1 MLNRSTIGLYLLPP
15 RRRFRW
21 EAFHTIIILAL
32 LVHIGIFVLIGQI
45 IPSIP
50 KSKVAVF
57 DVDLIKKMKTKVINA
72 PMMENEVNAN
82 QGSGIKDK
90 ESAPPNKSKKDPGP
104 IKPRPPEKEVPK
116 LEKRGTAAPNKPIK
130 INLPKPDYKR
140 VDPYAAH
147 KVFKQPENAHEKG
160 APSGTKDGIL
170 ESKGVD
176 GTEKGE
182 GSIPKEGG
190 GQGGGDG
197 NGNGLGGGGG
207 FRPYVYW
214 EYNGFKPGALAR
226 TPEEKKARYFE
237 MSDTPPY
244 LADAIV
250 PEPHRLVGLGHG
262 KVLFEVIIPGVE
274 EVPSNGV
281 HPESIKILGVDS
293 VIPESAEKMKEMAM
307 LSVKSSGWYPG
318 KRGGAPVRE
327 KIEFA
332 LVFFGS
338 YEEK

>member
-1 MLNRSTIGLYLLPP
+1 MLNRSAIGLYLLPP
-15 RRRFRW
+15 KRGFKW

-32 LVHIGIFVLIGQI
+32 IFHIGLFILIGKI
-45 IPSIP
+45 IPSLP
-50 KSKVAVF
+50 KTKVAVF
-57 DVDLIKKMKTKVINA
+57 DVDLIKKVKTKIVKA
-72 PMMENEVNAN
+72 PMVNNDIDNNMGA
-82 QGSGIKDK
+82 GIKDK

-104 IKPRPPEKEVPK
+104 VKPRPPEKEVPK
-116 LEKRGTAAPNKPIK
+116 LKKRANAAPNKPLK
-130 INLPKPDYKR
+130 IDLPTPDYKR
-140 VDPYAAH
+140 VDPYATH
-147 KVFKQPENAHEKG
+147 KVFRKPEQAHEKG

-176 GTEKGE
+176 GKDMGE

-197 NGNGLGGGGG
+197 FGNGLGGGGT
-207 FRPYVYW
+207 RPYVFW
-214 EYNGFKPGALAR
+214 EYGGYKPGAMAR
-226 TPEEKKARYFE
+226 TPEEKRARYFE
-237 MSDTPPY
+237 MTETLPY

-281 HPESIKILGVDS
+281 HPESIKVLGVES
-293 VIPESAEKMKEMAM
+293 VLPESAEKMKEMAL
-307 LSVKSSGWYPG
+307 LSVRSSGWYPG
-318 KRGGAPVRE
+318 KRQGGPVRE

-332 LVFFGS
+332 LVFYGS
-338 YEEK
+338 YLEK